1 MYHNAH
7 ASPRT
12 KTSSMSMLTPA
23 KKKYFLCTVINMPPP
38 LPPPLPPA
46 TPQAKKSLG
55 KLTLSANK
63 KTLLFNSKVVKRLEP
78 KVVKTFQPSRKA
90 VAEEAEFLKIVKT
103 IRDEY
108 AALPDKSGVETH
120 FMNVLGKA
128 LEEHK
133 YRQSLLLAL
142 KTALRGGG
150 RARDS
155 QLVHNLIFHK
165 TESSRINHTY
175 HYYNF
180 RNVAN
185 VAPDGQTHIIIDLNR
200 EGEGLNKVIMDLVP
214 LFSFMART
222 VSSTNKN
229 LIAATIYDDLSHAL
243 LRPMHIDITRGGN
256 AVSDLDEMV
265 ESFLKH
271 RKKSVLT
278 TIKAIL
284 ALHNET
290 VGLLTG
296 TPSKVTVDAFLK
308 DEMNTTPLALN
319 LNTMDVGKLRVKLT
333 ALSFSTLKSVLK
345 QGSLGTNRQTSSRLK
360 EINVTMEGL
369 LNELTG
375 EKDKIAQVKSAVFD
389 FKKKM
394 EKIKNTLLRPSVKA
408 HPLYSKNGTNA
419 KTIHKILESLNDEI
433 SHIMQAFLTTAEPEK
448 TIPEEITETVV
459 EVAAE
464 SLSATHPELIEIR
477 RQLLQAEKR
486 ATALEAEKLQL
497 EKRISSIL
505 ARASN
510 LERNK
515 ARQNA
520 SVASVTQSLKDAE
533 GRLIKQKKE
542 IKQLKKRLRVYTFTV
557 ISGAVAAAGAYA
569 TGFGKRSKGGVPGT
583 KNNVK
588 AYVNA
593 AHSFDRGAFIAQALG
608 GAPISHVSGGGNYR
622 KTKAV
627 AVRDP
632 MMNSRRL
639 GKSGTSIV
647 GAPPRPPRGVSDSGL
662 LLLPGASAALS
673 APGGSGGSGRPSATG
688 YAVPGGVSG
697 SGRSPSSSL
706 MAVPMAAGLLGGAYL
721 AKRMAA
727 RGRRGKV
734 SHNDTGSWI
743 RDESR
748 AAYGNVFNNDIA
760 NTAQS
765 RSSVERH
772 MTNALRY
779 ARKFD
784 GVLRKEFP
792 APRRR

>member
-1 MYHNAH
+1 
-7 ASPRT
+7 
-12 KTSSMSMLTPA
+12 
-23 KKKYFLCTVINMPPP
+23 
-38 LPPPLPPA
+38 
-46 TPQAKKSLG
+46 
-55 KLTLSANK
+55 
-63 KTLLFNSKVVKRLEP
+63 
-78 KVVKTFQPSRKA
+78 
-90 VAEEAEFLKIVKT
+90 
-103 IRDEY
+103 
-108 AALPDKSGVETH
+108 
-120 FMNVLGKA
+120 
-128 LEEHK
+128 
-133 YRQSLLLAL
+133 
-142 KTALRGGG
+142 
-150 RARDS
+150 
-155 QLVHNLIFHK
+155 
-165 TESSRINHTY
+165 
-175 HYYNF
+175 
-180 RNVAN
+180 
-185 VAPDGQTHIIIDLNR
+185 
-200 EGEGLNKVIMDLVP
+200 
-214 LFSFMART
+214 
-222 VSSTNKN
+222 
-229 LIAATIYDDLSHAL
+229 
-243 LRPMHIDITRGGN
+243 
-256 AVSDLDEMV
+256 
-265 ESFLKH
+265 
-271 RKKSVLT
+271 
-278 TIKAIL
+278 
-284 ALHNET
+284 
-290 VGLLTG
+290 
-296 TPSKVTVDAFLK
+296 
-308 DEMNTTPLALN
+308 
-319 LNTMDVGKLRVKLT
+319 VKLT

-345 QGSLGTNRQTSSRLK
+345 QGSLGADRQTSSRLK

-497 EKRISSIL
+497 EKRL

-520 SVASVTQSLKDAE
+520 SVASVTQSLKEAE

-542 IKQLKKRLRVYTFTV
+542 IKQLKKRLRVYTLTV

-569 TGFGKRSKGGVPGT
+569 AGFGKRSKGGVPGT

-593 AHSFDRGAFIAQALG
+593 AHSFDQGAFIAQALG
-608 GAPISHVSGGGNYR
+608 GAPNSHVSGGGNYR

-627 AVRDP
+627 SVRDP
-632 MMNSRRL
+632 IMNSRRL
-639 GKSGTSIV
+639 GKSGTGIV
-647 GAPPRPPRGVSDSGL
+647 GAAPRPPRGVGDSGL
-662 LLLPGASAALS
+662 LLLPGGSSALS
-673 APGGSGGSGRPSATG
+673 APGGSGGSGGSGRPSATG

-748 AAYGNVFNNDIA
+748 AAYGNVFNNNIA